1 MKIRTVTPQDAEA
14 LTQLLN
20 DVIGAGGTTAIET
33 PLTPAEFSEWFI
45 SGSNALSCHVAE
57 VDGLLVG
64 FQALSADDALPP
76 DTADIATFSRLS
88 PKVRGVGSAL
98 FPATLAAA
106 KSHGFKH
113 INATIRADNV
123 GGLAYYHKM
132 GFRDYDRLPQ
142 VPLSDGT
149 PIDRIKNAS
158 PFNPLIHSH

>member
-20 DVIGAGGTTAIET
+20 DVIGAGGTTALET
-33 PLTPAEFSEWFI
+33 PLTPAEFSDWFI
-45 SGSNALSCHVAE
+45 SGSNALGCQVAE

-64 FQALSADDALPP
+64 FQSLSADDALPP

-149 PIDRIKNAS
+149 PIDRIKKRFS
-158 PFNPLIHSH
+158 L

>member
-1 MKIRTVTPQDAEA
+1 MKIRTVTPQDAEV

-45 SGSNALSCHVAE
+45 SGSNALSCQVAE

-64 FQALSADDALPP
+64 FQALS
-76 DTADIATFSRLS
+76 ADIATFSRLS

-149 PIDRIKNAS
+149 PIDRIKKRFS
-158 PFNPLIHSH
+158 L

>member
-20 DVIGAGGTTAIET
+20 EVIAAGGTTAIET
-33 PLTPAEFSEWFI
+33 PLTPTEFAEWFI
-45 SGSNALSCHVAE
+45 SGEQALSCQVAE
-57 VDGLLVG
+57 QDGLLLG
-64 FQALSADDALPP
+64 FQSLSADETLPS

-88 PKVRGVGSAL
+88 PKVRGIGSAL

-106 KSHGFKH
+106 KAHGFRH

-123 GGLAYYHKM
+123 GGLAYYQKM

-142 VPLSDGT
+142 VPLNDGT
-149 PIDRIKNAS
+149 PVDRIKKRFS
-158 PFNPLIHSH
+158 V

>member
-1 MKIRTVTPQDAEA
+1 MKIRKATVQDADA

-20 DVIGAGGTTAIET
+20 QVIEAGGTTAFET
-33 PLTPAEFSEWFI
+33 PLTPTEFNEWFI
-45 SGSNALSCHVAE
+45 SGDSALSCQVAE
-57 VDGLLVG
+57 QDGLLVG
-64 FQALSADDALPP
+64 FQSLSADEDLPP
-76 DTADIATFSRLS
+76 DTADIATFSRLT
-88 PKVRGVGSAL
+88 PKVKGVGSAL
-98 FPATLAAA
+98 FPATLAVA

-149 PIDRIKNAS
+149 SIDRIKKRFS
-158 PFNPLIHSH
+158 V

>member
-1 MKIRTVTPQDAEA
+1 MKIRTVTPQDTEA

-45 SGSNALSCHVAE
+45 SGSNALSCQVAE

-88 PKVRGVGSAL
+88 PEGTWRRRCVV
-98 FPATLAAA
+98 PC
-106 KSHGFKH
+106 H
-113 INATIRADNV
+113 IS
-123 GGLAYYHKM
+123 GGEVSRFQAHQ
-132 GFRDYDRLPQ
+132 RH
-142 VPLSDGT
+142 
-149 PIDRIKNAS
+149 
-158 PFNPLIHSH
+158 HSGG